1 MAKEKK
7 NDFIINE
14 KLEHQSLDYIMSDRF
29 ARYSKYIIQQRA
41 LPDIRDGLKPVQ
53 RRILFSMAELGLQHH
68 KSFKKSARIVGD
80 VIGKYHPH
88 GDSSIYEALVRMGQ
102 DWKMNMPLVE
112 MHGNKGSIDDD
123 PAAAMRYT
131 ETKLEKITNL
141 MLDEL
146 DKNTVPYAPNFDDT
160 EKEPV
165 VLPSYL
171 PNLLVNGARGIAS
184 GFATEIPP
192 HNLLEILDAAI
203 SMIRNPEIT
212 LNSLLKHIK
221 GPDFPTG
228 GIVYGTKGI
237 EQSFERGQGRI
248 TVCSK
253 YEIIID
259 KKDTWINITEIPYG
273 VVKSKLVR
281 QIDELRFS
289 GKIVGIKEVRDET
302 DRNGISIA
310 IFLERDVNA
319 EMILNYLLQKT
330 DIKVYYSYNMI
341 SIKENAPK
349 VLGISKMLESYIAHI
364 KDIKRKSV
372 QFDYE
377 KYLKRL
383 EIVNG
388 LIRVSEIPDEVIKVI
403 RDSSDS
409 KKGVVLNLI
418 NKLNFSEIQAI
429 AIAELRLYRLNKTDV
444 SIYLKDRDDL
454 TQKIIFC
461 KNVLENKNEF
471 DSYLIN
477 ILKQIKKDFGIPRR
491 TLINENELDISV
503 NKEELIKPEITYISL
518 SKGGYLKRFS
528 TRVYESNNLQAFG
541 IKDDDDLIYLH
552 QSNTINKLLIFS
564 NKGNYILVP
573 VHKIIEGKWKDAGQY
588 ISDFASFETD
598 EKIIGCVDIENF
610 NTKGYIVFVTKKG
623 IGKKVLFKDFDVSRI
638 SKPIKAIGFKK
649 PQDELIGVK
658 LSNGMEDILITTDNS
673 FTIKFSEN
681 LIPIFGL
688 RPAGNTLIKLE
699 KNIVTA
705 FVISNNQDKILLMND
720 KNLIKQIHFSKFAY
734 SARATKGGK
743 IITLISSKPTIIASI
758 TKANDSTFIIKNLN
772 GFILEKYKED
782 NKNQSLDSNFAK
794 ISKGILNVSIQ
805 SDLVINTETNY
816 FNIVHTTKSS
826 DETMNY
832 SEQKIDDIFKK
843 TSNKIKEIDDLNI
856 DEILKK
862 FNI

>member
-7 NDFIINE
+7 NDFISNE

-192 HNLLEILDAAI
+192 HNLLEILEGAI

-228 GIVYGTKGI
+228 GIVYGIKGI

-248 TVCSK
+248 TICSK
-253 YEIIID
+253 YEIIND
-259 KKDTWINITEIPYG
+259 KKETWINITEIPYG

-289 GKIVGIKEVRDET
+289 GKISGIKEVRDET

-310 IFLERDVNA
+310 IFLEKDVNA
-319 EMILNYLLQKT
+319 EMIMNYLLQKT

-349 VLGISKMLESYIAHI
+349 VLGIKKMLEAYISHI
-364 KDIKRKSV
+364 KDIKRKAV
-372 QFDYE
+372 KFDHE
-377 KYLKRL
+377 KYIKRL
-383 EIVNG
+383 EIVDG

-418 NKLNFSEIQAI
+418 NKLNFTEIQAI

-444 SIYLKDRDDL
+444 SIYLKDKEDL
-454 TQKIIFC
+454 SEKILFC
-461 KNVLENKNEF
+461 KTVLENEKEF
-471 DSYLIN
+471 DSYLIS

-491 TLINENELDISV
+491 TLINENELEISL
-503 NKEELIKPEITYISL
+503 NKEEFIKPEPTYVSL
-518 SKGGYLKRFS
+518 SKDGYLKRFS
-528 TRVYESNNLQAFG
+528 SRVYESNELQTFG
-541 IKDDDDLIYLH
+541 IKDNDYLLYLH
-552 QSNTINKLLIFS
+552 QSNTINKLLVFS
-564 NKGNYILVP
+564 NRGNYIIVP
-573 VHKIIEGKWKDAGQY
+573 IHKIIEGKWKDAGQY

-598 EKIIGCVDIENF
+598 EKIIGFIDVENF
-610 NTKGYIVFVTKKG
+610 ETKGYLVFVTKQG
-623 IGKKVLFKDFDVSRI
+623 IGKKVLLKDFDVSRI

-649 PQDELIGVK
+649 PQDELVGIK
-658 LSNGMEDILITTDNS
+658 LSNGMEDILITTNNS
-673 FTIKFSEN
+673 CTIKFSEN
-681 LIPIFGL
+681 SIPIFGL
-688 RPAGNTLIKLE
+688 RPAGNTLIKLD
-699 KNIVTA
+699 KNTVTS
-705 FVISNNQDKILLMND
+705 FVIANSQDKILLMND
-720 KNLIKQIHFSKFAY
+720 KNKIKQINFSKFAY
-734 SARATKGGK
+734 STRASKGGK
-743 IITLISSKPTIIASI
+743 IITLISSKPTIITSI
-758 TKANDSTFIIKNLN
+758 TKANDSTFVIRNSN
-772 GFILEKYKED
+772 GIMIEKYKVD
-782 NKNQSLDSNFAK
+782 NKTQVLDSNFTK
-794 ISKGILNVSIQ
+794 ISKDILNISIQ
-805 SDLVINTETNY
+805 SDLSTNTEEGY
-816 FNIVHTTKSS
+816 FNVVHTTESS
-826 DETMNY
+826 DETISS
-832 SEQKIDDIFKK
+832 SEQKINDVFRK
-843 TSNKIKEIDDLNI
+843 TNDKIKEIDEINI